1 MWEQSHF
8 NREDICQPCNIALE
22 YLSTR
27 ENLQE
32 DGTNHVTM
40 SIDDLNASLSRAQF
54 IFMQTIVD
62 NLFADI
68 RDVSTKRDEGKV
80 VKIDTRK
87 RLRARYQISIHAS
100 HITLRQA
107 KKSLALIHIDRFSY
121 MYENWTHK
129 FRTLIEGDSL
139 VIEDLSDDRTQF
151 KTLVQPHH
159 SASRASSEELRPDEE
174 VVELEDDD
182 GGAGVLINENNNNN
196 QQQPSHR
203 KRKKRRLPKHIRMI
217 IDPLRVDE
225 EEHSGVELIESPS
238 PVPRQDHQ
246 LTTSGLEQIKR
257 IADKA
262 DQDELNEKD
271 RKSRNTDYR
280 SLLY

>member
-1 MWEQSHF
+1 
-8 NREDICQPCNIALE
+8 
-22 YLSTR
+22 
-27 ENLQE
+27 
-32 DGTNHVTM
+32 M
-40 SIDDLNASLSRAQF
+40 SIDNLTASLSRTQF

-87 RLRARYQISIHAS
+87 RLRARYHINIHAS
-100 HITLRQA
+100 DITLRQG
-107 KKSLALIHIDRFSY
+107 KKSLALMHIDRFSY
-121 MYENWTHK
+121 TYENWTHK
-129 FRTLIEGDSL
+129 FRTLIEGDAL
-139 VIEDLSDDRTQF
+139 VIEDLNERTQF
-151 KTLVQPHH
+151 KTLVQPRHN
-159 SASRASSEELRPDEE
+159 ANRTSSEELRPDEE
-174 VVELEDDD
+174 IEELEDDE
-182 GGAGVLINENNNNN
+182 GAGVLVNEINNNNQ

-217 IDPLRVDE
+217 IDPLRADE

-238 PVPRQDHQ
+238 TVPRQS

-262 DQDELNEKD
+262 DQDELHDKD
-271 RKSRNTDYR
+271 RKSRSAD
-280 SLLY
+280 